1 MKALVFG
8 GSGMLGRYVLAACH
22 ARGWGVEA
30 PVHAVCDVANPV
42 DVLRFMFAAE
52 ADVILNC
59 AGSIPSR
66 VGHELPGSM
75 VAVNGSAPHFME
87 TAAQR
92 LRTRFVHVSTDCV
105 YDGTPPGD
113 AEGPLPRTVTAPAAP
128 LDLYGRSKLAGEPQG
143 LGDHVTV
150 RTSFIGP
157 VHGLWPWAQSMAG
170 QQVEGWEHAYWSG
183 STVDAVADALLDI
196 ADDRTIKGVQHLATP
211 EPMSKASVLMAL
223 SVALAFDLHIE
234 VTPEPHIDRSMR
246 PTVELPP
253 LHVALAGAR
262 TVAP

>member
-8 GSGMLGRYVLAACH
+8 GSGMLGRYVVQACN
-22 ARGWGVEA
+22 ARGWWVDA
-30 PVHAVCDVANPV
+30 PVRAVCDVTNPV
-42 DVLRFMFAAE
+42 DVLRFILAAE

-59 AGSIPSR
+59 AGYIPAR
-66 VGHELPGSM
+66 LPGDLPGTM
-75 VAVNGSAPHFME
+75 VVVNGAAPHFMA

-92 LRTRFVHVSTDCV
+92 LRTRFIHVSTDCV
-105 YDGTPPGD
+105 YDGTPLGD
-113 AEGPLPRTVTAPAAP
+113 AQGPMMRAVTAAASP
-128 LDLYGRSKLAGEPQG
+128 RDLYGRSKLAGEPLG
-143 LGDHVTV
+143 LGDNVTV
-150 RTSFIGP
+150 RTSFVGP
-157 VHGLWPWAQSMAG
+157 VHGLWPWAQSMG
-170 QQVEGWEHAYWSG
+170 GEQVEGWEHAYWSG
-183 STVDAVADALLDI
+183 STVDAVAEALLDI
-196 ADDRTIKGVQHLATP
+196 AQDGTITGVQHLATA
-211 EPMSKASVLMAL
+211 EPIPKASVLLAL